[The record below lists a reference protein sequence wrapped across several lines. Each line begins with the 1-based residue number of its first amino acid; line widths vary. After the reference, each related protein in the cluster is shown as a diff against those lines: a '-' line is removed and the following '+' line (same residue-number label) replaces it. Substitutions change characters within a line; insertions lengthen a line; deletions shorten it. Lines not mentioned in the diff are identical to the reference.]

1 MRAGWLAV
9 SLLCATLSPTV
20 RAFEVEMAPV
30 ALNDTFSIPSWT
42 TVTFLEPFDVRPI
55 VFVLPTNQGGDPS
68 TIRVRN
74 VTTTGFEVLQV
85 EPSGNDGPHV
95 AMTTAYLAIE
105 PGNHVLPNGTR
116 IVALEHTTATF
127 ANRFLGVSWDVVP
140 FPAAFPAT
148 PAVVAQIQ
156 TAASESQ
163 SPPST
168 PSAPFMDV
176 SLQNLGPASVQIT
189 LERAESVAGTV
200 VPERI
205 GIVAIEDATN
215 TSFIDGFGTAVQL
228 QSIATP
234 DNIQGWSNGCY
245 TNAYP
250 VPFAAIPL
258 AVASVNSRDGNNGG
272 WIRRCSESSSTL
284 GLTVDEDT
292 DNDSER
298 NHTTES
304 AGVIAASTAFH
315 ANFDVDLAIAKT
327 VTTTWD
333 PVNGGSGPYSIPD
346 ATVEYTIAVENRGSL
361 SPDTNSLTVTDDVPP
376 DLSLCVTASCLAG
389 APIVLDVSNSPVP
402 PGIALGSIEYSDDN
416 GVSFGYAPNPD
427 TAGYDPNINA
437 IRVTM
442 NGAFGSISTSGPPS
456 FELILGA
463 KIQ

>member
-1 MRAGWLAV
+1 MKAGWWTV
-9 SLLCATLSPTV
+9 SLLCATLGPGV

-30 ALNDTFSIPSWT
+30 VLNDTFSIPSWT
-42 TVTFLEPFDVRPI
+42 SVTFLEPFDARPI
-55 VFVLPTNQGGDPS
+55 VFVLPTNQGSDPS
-68 TIRVRN
+68 TIRLRN

-95 AMTTAYLAIE
+95 AMTTAYLAVE
-105 PGNHVLPNGTR
+105 PGNHVFPDGTR
-116 IVALEHTTATF
+116 IVALERTTAAF

-140 FPAAFPAT
+140 FPTVFTAT
-148 PAVVAQIQ
+148 PAAIAQIQ
-156 TAASESQ
+156 TMTSESQ

-176 SLQNLGPASVQIT
+176 SMQNLGPASAQIT
-189 LERAESVAGTV
+189 LERAESVTGTV

-205 GIVAIEDATN
+205 GIVAIDGGAN
-215 TSFIDGFGTAVQL
+215 TSFVDGFGTAVQL
-228 QSIATP
+228 QSVATP

-245 TNAYP
+245 TNPYP
-250 VPFAAIPL
+250 APFASIPL

-272 WIRRCSESSSTL
+272 WIRRCGESPTAL
-284 GLTVDEDT
+284 GLTVDEDI

-304 AGVIAASTAFH
+304 AGIIAASIAFH
-315 ANFDVDLAIAKT
+315 ANFDVELDIAKA

-333 PVNGGSGPYSIPD
+333 PVNGAGAPYSIPD

-361 SPDTNSLTVTDDVPP
+361 SPDSSSLSVTDDIPA
-376 DLSLCVTASCLAG
+376 DLSLCVTTTCLAG
-389 APIVLDVSNSPVP
+389 APVILDISGSPVP
-402 PGIALGSIEYSDDN
+402 PGVTLGTIEYSDDN
-416 GVSFGYAPNPD
+416 GASFGYLPSPD
-427 TAGYDPNINA
+427 PAGYDSNINA
-437 IRVTM
+437 VRVTL
-442 NGAFGSISTSGPPS
+442 NGVFGSISTSGPPS